1 MLKLWKMIGDVH
13 DLCPQRR
20 VEVVAVAVAVD
31 VAAAVATPTV
41 VLEHV
46 RVAMVMGWMLLLP

>member
-1 MLKLWKMIGDVH
+1 MIGDVP